1 MTKAL
6 FRAAGLALLGT
17 GMYSQLQPVPY
28 SHKTHLALGL
38 KCNSCHRNPDP
49 GEVMG
54 FPAESLC
61 MSCHRTVRAD
71 SPNIQ
76 KVAAAARG
84 KQPIPWVRVYELP
97 KYVYFSHLVHT
108 KAGAACETCHG
119 PVRERDVI

>member
-1 MTKAL
+1 MTNAL
-6 FRAAGLALLGT
+6 FRVAGLALLAA
-17 GMYSQLQPVPY
+17 GMYGQQQPVPY

-54 FPAESLC
+54 FPSESLC
-61 MSCHRTVRAD
+61 MSCHRTVKAD

-76 KVAAAARG
+76 KVAAGARE

-97 KYVYFSHLVHT
+97 KYVYFSSTSFTPTGWPPNEV
-108 KAGAACETCHG
+108 
-119 PVRERDVI
+119 